1 MGFKYGSILKRV
13 GYKPPE
19 ISEET
24 RKFSKKC
31 ETEVKRVFPEIL
43 EEFQGFADGCNISCE
58 ELKTFIFSI
67 GVEKH
72 DCCSL
77 FAASSPSPILGRNY
91 DLYYEY
97 KKYAETCLTM
107 PKDAY
112 WSVGNSTVFIGKEDG
127 LNEAGLAVA
136 MSTVRPIELKPGI
149 NWFIVVRAVLD
160 KCSSVIDAAKFLRNV
175 KFSTGNN
182 YLLVDKSGDMTVV
195 EASPQKVRLRRK
207 SEQGF
212 LVATNHFL
220 HPEMKDVENVKER
233 PPSSVRRYERITEM
247 ISLNGGKVDTQLAKK
262 ILADHKGSV
271 CSHIKPIKLGTLWSF
286 IASPPDKTVLIAP
299 GHPCKAYYRED
310 KRLKQMLMRKRGK
323 R

>member
-1 MGFKYGSILKRV
+1 
-13 GYKPPE
+13 
-19 ISEET
+19 
-24 RKFSKKC
+24 
-31 ETEVKRVFPEIL
+31 
-43 EEFQGFADGCNISCE
+43 
-58 ELKTFIFSI
+58 
-67 GVEKH
+67 
-72 DCCSL
+72 
-77 FAASSPSPILGRNY
+77 
-91 DLYYEY
+91 
-97 KKYAETCLTM
+97 
-107 PKDAY
+107 
-112 WSVGNSTVFIGKEDG
+112 
-127 LNEAGLAVA
+127 
-136 MSTVRPIELKPGI
+136 
-149 NWFIVVRAVLD
+149 
-160 KCSSVIDAAKFLRNV
+160 VIDAAKFLRNV

-286 IASPPDKTVLIAP
+286 IASPLDKTVLIAP

-323 R
+323 RRRRQL